1 MPVRSNLDAI
11 RVVAP
16 KPLNAVAGAPA
27 TNGGNL
33 KDNLTV
39 GTPLPENV
47 VIVINGVNLVDIIAD
62 LQAAVAP

>member
-33 KDNLTV
+33 K
-39 GTPLPENV
+39 GQPY
-47 VIVINGVNLVDIIAD
+47 GWY
-62 LQAAVAP
+62 AAA